1 MVQIVDGMIRLCQAQ
16 QDLLADQPADTAAKA
31 TEKARAAAAAQIRSI
46 TFGTSG
52 YAFVLDDE
60 GNTMVHCH
68 QDREGQNVVKD
79 LKLEGFG
86 EVLAKKSA
94 DSVGFLDYT
103 FEGRSK
109 FVAYRFFAPWNW
121 IVCVSG
127 YWDELSADSAKLSR
141 ETVIEELQS
150 FYRASEDKVGTK
162 TEFPLSRIRFA
173 NAQGDVEVDIQQ
185 GKVGEKAGN
194 VAKQPWFKTA
204 MSLKSGEVENTGV
217 TLPEEG
223 DGIIMRF
230 AAPVWSDG
238 EPEGVLVVDLDWTL
252 AWGLLAGHTF
262 GKTGYAYILND
273 KGVCVSHPKFTY
285 KDQVNLTGG
294 TYGKLGELVAN
305 KMLAGETGVER
316 YVFDGV
322 DKFCAYHPLA
332 VGNVNYTVAGT
343 APVDE
348 FLSSVNEMQTK
359 AQKDQKTV
367 MTMVIGGAVVF
378 AVVGAFIAFLFSR
391 GIAVRLQ
398 RIIEGLG
405 SGAEQVTAASQQ
417 LSSSSQELSQ
427 SSSEQASGLEETSS
441 SLEEMSSQTKQ
452 TAQNADQ
459 AEKEMALADQVVN
472 QGVSAMKRMSEAMA
486 DIQNASVETSKI
498 IKTIDDIAFQTNLLA
513 LNAAVEAAR
522 AGEAGKGFAVVAE
535 EVRNLAQRS
544 AAAARNTAELIERSQ
559 NSSENGAKLAGEVA
573 DNLDKIRDNA
583 SQVDTLITEIS
594 AAAKEQAQ
602 GIDQINTAVA
612 EMDKAVQQN
621 ASTSEESASAA
632 EELSSQAE
640 QLHSMVTDLVAIVG
654 GSSAAARNQLQM
666 PRRRPAN
673 KPQRLVG
680 PAKRN
685 KPQPVENPERLIP
698 MDEDDFKDF

>member
-1 MVQIVDGMIRLCQAQ
+1 
-16 QDLLADQPADTAAKA
+16 
-31 TEKARAAAAAQIRSI
+31 
-46 TFGTSG
+46 
-52 YAFVLDDE
+52 
-60 GNTMVHCH
+60 
-68 QDREGQNVVKD
+68 
-79 LKLEGFG
+79 
-86 EVLAKKSA
+86 
-94 DSVGFLDYT
+94 
-103 FEGRSK
+103 
-109 FVAYRFFAPWNW
+109 
-121 IVCVSG
+121 
-127 YWDELSADSAKLSR
+127 
-141 ETVIEELQS
+141 
-150 FYRASEDKVGTK
+150 
-162 TEFPLSRIRFA
+162 
-173 NAQGDVEVDIQQ
+173 
-185 GKVGEKAGN
+185 
-194 VAKQPWFKTA
+194 
-204 MSLKSGEVENTGV
+204 
-217 TLPEEG
+217 
-223 DGIIMRF
+223 
-230 AAPVWSDG
+230 
-238 EPEGVLVVDLDWTL
+238 
-252 AWGLLAGHTF
+252 
-262 GKTGYAYILND
+262 
-273 KGVCVSHPKFTY
+273 
-285 KDQVNLTGG
+285 
-294 TYGKLGELVAN
+294 
-305 KMLAGETGVER
+305 
-316 YVFDGV
+316 
-322 DKFCAYHPLA
+322 
-332 VGNVNYTVAGT
+332 
-343 APVDE
+343 
-348 FLSSVNEMQTK
+348 
-359 AQKDQKTV
+359 
-367 MTMVIGGAVVF
+367 
-378 AVVGAFIAFLFSR
+378 
-391 GIAVRLQ
+391 
-398 RIIEGLG
+398 
-405 SGAEQVTAASQQ
+405 
-417 LSSSSQELSQ
+417 
-427 SSSEQASGLEETSS
+427 
-441 SLEEMSSQTKQ
+441 
-452 TAQNADQ
+452 
-459 AEKEMALADQVVN
+459 
-472 QGVSAMKRMSEAMA
+472 MKRMSEAMA